1 MAPSRTA
8 RCRDCP
14 AYPESVWTTLDAQ
27 GHEVLD
33 KNRTGLRG
41 AAGQVVADRAGPT
54 IGAMCI
60 RAGTAA
66 VWRTD
71 DVGRSA
77 LVRIVEPGELAVLP
91 SHQVDSRLRVECTEP
106 LIGCTVEGEALEG
119 LLQRN
124 PTLARRVIDRQ
135 HQIITELERRL
146 LQNVTLSVRAR
157 LVSVLLELRHK
168 HATVD
173 DEGTL
178 HLKLPMTRQQL
189 AAMVGTR
196 PETLARTLGALTQ
209 DGVALFDGRNVKI
222 PDLDAL
228 FDEVEAE

>member
-1 MAPSRTA
+1 MAASRPA

-14 AYPESVWTTLDAQ
+14 AYPDSVWTSLDPTS
-27 GHEVLD
+27 HEVLD

-41 AAGQVVADRAGPT
+41 AAGQVVADRAGPHV
-54 IGAMCI
+54 GAMCI
-60 RAGTAA
+60 RSGTAA

-91 SHQVDSRLRVECTEP
+91 SRQLDSRLRVECTEP
-106 LIGCTVEGEALEG
+106 LVGCTVEGEALEG
-119 LLQRN
+119 LLARN

-135 HQIITELERRL
+135 HQVIQELERRL
-146 LQNVTLSVRAR
+146 LHNVTLSVRAR
-157 LVSVLLELRHK
+157 LVTVLLELRHK
-168 HATVD
+168 HGTVD
-173 DEGTL
+173 DEGVL

-189 AAMVGTR
+189 AAIVGTR

-209 DGVALFDGRNVKI
+209 DGVALFDGRNVEI
-222 PDLDAL
+222 PDLDSL
-228 FDEVEAE
+228 FDEIEAE

>member
-1 MAPSRTA
+1 MAPPRSS

-14 AYPESVWTTLDAQ
+14 AYPDSVWTTLDAQ
-27 GHEVLD
+27 AHDQLD
-33 KNRTGLRG
+33 KSRTGLRG
-41 AAGQVVADRAGPT
+41 GAGQVVADRTGPNV
-54 IGAMCI
+54 GAMCI
-60 RAGTAA
+60 RTGTAA
-66 VWRTD
+66 IWRTD
-71 DVGRSA
+71 EVGRSA

-91 SHQVDSRLRVECTEP
+91 SRQIDAKLRVECTDAVV
-106 LIGCTVEGEALEG
+106 GCTVEGEALEG
-119 LLQRN
+119 LLARN
-124 PTLARRVIDRQ
+124 PALARRVIDRQ
-135 HQIITELERRL
+135 HQIIQELERRL

-157 LVSVLLELRHK
+157 LVAVLLELRHK

-173 DEGTL
+173 DDGVL

-209 DGVALFDGRNVKI
+209 AGVAVFSGRNVSI
-222 PDLDAL
+222 PDLDSL